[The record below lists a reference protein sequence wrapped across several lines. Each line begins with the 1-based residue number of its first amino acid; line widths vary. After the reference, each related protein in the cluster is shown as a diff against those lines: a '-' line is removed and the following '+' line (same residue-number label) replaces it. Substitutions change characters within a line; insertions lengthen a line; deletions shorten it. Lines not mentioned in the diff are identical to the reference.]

1 MRKRDLLTSILA
13 FSLLTA
19 CGDKQPPST
28 LTPGGGL
35 DSGLGGLDGGGLTP
49 LDPIGGG
56 DGFEDPGFQ
65 DPGQFTPN
73 DGFIDEPLPEEP
85 LPEEPLPEEPLP
97 EEPLPEEPLPEEPE
111 PTPEPA
117 PTEPSAL
124 ASSNVT
130 QTAFNVSWTG
140 IPDAESYKIYL
151 NNELKAQDLIP
162 TSFSF
167 TGLTPDTPY
176 TVQVSAVTESG
187 ETAKS
192 TALEVTTAAIGA
204 PAGLAAAEVG
214 YDTFKLTWEAVQGAT
229 SYTLYLGGEK
239 KAEGLTGTSHTV
251 TGLDDQTLYSVQ
263 LTAITPNG
271 ESAKSA
277 VLEVTTEVMPDPFGN
292 ERLGFLNMT
301 AMDTPNG
308 LDVKNGYAYAGH
320 YRVVDRTWP
329 LPDRPERLLRTLNIA
344 TGTAEDKVVSQFNPD
359 TTPIRIAGIAVNAA
373 LVWVALDGYDDDE
386 RNLYQFNISG
396 QLLNRYQAPSNA
408 PGTIIDDIA
417 VDGASGHVYIASRT
431 NNSIIKYNPVNP
443 ESSQL
448 KFSGNINID
457 PLGLAVDD
465 EGHVYTFDAIGR
477 KVVKFSK
484 EDGSR
489 LLEFAPAGLN
499 GTGENY
505 TAVSDVA
512 VDPRNGEIYVTGTVQ
527 QTVKIHRYSPEGNFI
542 RSFTAPDL
550 IAPRKMTVD
559 ADGKIYVVE
568 NNKGG
573 ILVFSAGLT
582 PAS

>member
-1 MRKRDLLTSILA
+1 MRKRDLLTTLLA

-19 CGDKQPPST
+19 CGEKQPPNAMGPDGG
-28 LTPGGGL
+28 LGGGL
-35 DSGLGGLDGGGLTP
+35 GSLDGGGLTP
-49 LDPIGGG
+49 LDPIDGGG
-56 DGFEDPGFQ
+56 GFD

-73 DGFIDEPLPEEP
+73 DGFIDEPLPQEPLPEEP

-97 EEPLPEEPLPEEPE
+97 EEPLPEPEPE
-111 PTPEPA
+111 PV

-124 ASSNVT
+124 ASNNVT

-140 IPDAESYKIYL
+140 IPGAESYKIYL

-167 TGLTPDTPY
+167 TGLTPDTKY
-176 TVQVSAVTESG
+176 TIQVSAVTENG
-187 ETAKS
+187 EGAKS

-204 PAGLAAAEVG
+204 PAGLASSEVS
-214 YDTFKLTWEAVQGAT
+214 YDKFKLTWEAVEGAI

-239 KAEGLTGTSHTV
+239 KAEGLTGTTHTV
-251 TGLDDQTLYSVQ
+251 TGLADQTTFSVQ

-271 ESAKSA
+271 ESKKSTA
-277 VLEVTTEVMPDPFGN
+277 LEVTTTVKPDPYGN
-292 ERLGFLNMT
+292 ERLGFLNMS
-301 AMDTPNG
+301 AMGSPNG
-308 LDVKNGYAYAGH
+308 LDVKNGYAYVGH
-320 YRVVDRTWP
+320 YRLIPRF
-329 LPDRPERLLRTLNIA
+329 LRSDRPERVLRSLNIA
-344 TGTAEDKVVSQFNPD
+344 TGQLKDEVVSDFNPD
-359 TTPIRIAGIAVNAA
+359 ATDIRIAGVAVNAA
-373 LVWVALDGYDDDE
+373 RVWVALDGYDDDA

-396 QLLNRYQAPSNA
+396 QLLNSYQAPFNA

-465 EGHVYTFDAIGR
+465 EGHVYTFDSISR

-484 EDGSR
+484 DDGSR

-512 VDPRNGEIYVTGTVQ
+512 VDPRNGEIYVTGRVQ

-550 IAPRKMTVD
+550 IDPRKMTVD
-559 ADGKIYVVE
+559 ADGKVYVVE

-573 ILVFSAGLT
+573 VLVFTAGLT

>member
-28 LTPGGGL
+28 MGPGGGL

-49 LDPIGGG
+49 LDPIDGG
-56 DGFEDPGFQ
+56 GFEDPGFQ

-73 DGFIDEPLPEEP
+73 DGFIEEPLPAEPLPEEP
-85 LPEEPLPEEPLP
+85 LPEEPLPEEPAP
-97 EEPLPEEPLPEEPE
+97 EPE

-167 TGLTPDTPY
+167 TGLTPDTQY

-187 ETAKS
+187 EGAKS

-204 PAGLAAAEVG
+204 PGGLASSEIG
-214 YDTFKLTWEAVQGAT
+214 FDKFKLTWEAVDTAT
-229 SYTLYLGGEK
+229 SYTLYLDGEK
-239 KAEGLTGTSHTV
+239 KAEGLTGTSYTV
-251 TGLDDQTLYSVQ
+251 TGLDDQTTYSVQ
-263 LTAITPNG
+263 LAAITPNG
-271 ESAKSA
+271 ESAKSSA
-277 VLEVTTEVMPDPFGN
+277 LEVITEKMPDPYGN

-301 AMDTPNG
+301 AMDAPNG
-308 LDVKNGYAYAGH
+308 LDVKNGYAYVGH
-320 YRVVDRTWP
+320 YRLIPRF
-329 LPDRPERLLRTLNIA
+329 LRSDRPERVLRSLNIA
-344 TGTAEDKVVSQFNPD
+344 TGQLTDKVVSEFNPGSA
-359 TTPIRIAGIAVNAA
+359 PIHIAGIAVNAA
-373 LVWVALDGYDDDE
+373 LVWVALDGYDDDD

-396 QLLNRYQAPSNA
+396 QLLNRYQVST
-408 PGTIIDDIA
+408 PGTILQDIA
-417 VDGASGHVYIASRT
+417 VDASTGSLYIGSRT
-431 NNSIIKYNPVNP
+431 TNSIIKYNPVNP
-443 ESSQL
+443 EGTQL

-457 PLGLAVDD
+457 PLGLAVDN
-465 EGHVYTFDAIGR
+465 EGHIYTFDAISR
-477 KVVKFSK
+477 QVIKFSK
-484 EDGSR
+484 DDGSR
-489 LLEFAPAGLN
+489 LLEFAPAGTN
-499 GTGENY
+499 GGGENY

-512 VDPRNGEIYVTGTVQ
+512 VDPRNGEIYVTGSAGG
-527 QTVKIHRYSPEGNFI
+527 TVKIFRYSPQGNFI

-550 IAPRKMTVD
+550 IDPRKLTVD